1 MMMESNAQKMVFTFK
16 CMWGLSSQSDINIT
30 EDGLRRL
37 KNKVAFIT
45 GGTSGIGKGTA
56 YRLVEEGAKVIFTGR
71 NEEAGN
77 TIVKDLGAVFIKHD
91 VQNLEGYT
99 NIAKLI
105 KSDFGR
111 LDIAFAN
118 AGTEAGDSNIEDIE
132 LSKWNDLIG
141 INLTGVMLTAKMA
154 VKLMRENPNGATG
167 SIILNSSMNAHIPM
181 GNFVTYSTTKG
192 AHIALGKSIAMHCA
206 NQGLK
211 IRCNVIHPGVVETEM
226 ITKFIDGAPDPGA
239 ARSQYEGLAPLK
251 RMATVEEVAGLVA
264 YLSSD
269 EASFISGASYNIDG
283 ATTSGMMG
291 L

>member
-1 MMMESNAQKMVFTFK
+1 MMESNAQKMVFTFK

-77 TIVKDLGAVFIKHD
+77 TIAKDLGAVFIKHD

-132 LSKWNDLIG
+132 LSNWNDLIG
-141 INLTGVMLTAKMA
+141 INLTGAMLASKMA

-167 SIILNSSMNAHIPM
+167 SIILNSSCLLYTSPSPRDA
-181 GNFVTYSTTKG
+181 TLS
-192 AHIALGKSIAMHCA
+192 
-206 NQGLK
+206 
-211 IRCNVIHPGVVETEM
+211 
-226 ITKFIDGAPDPGA
+226 
-239 ARSQYEGLAPLK
+239 
-251 RMATVEEVAGLVA
+251 RMP
-264 YLSSD
+264 SS
-269 EASFISGASYNIDG
+269 A
-283 ATTSGMMG
+283 
-291 L
+291 